1 MSDKHNDQILIIESF
16 RNWSETTEEVEPLS
30 EYFDSDGNL
39 VEEEFEPI
47 LNEAVFS
54 LGLMAL
60 GKLMVILFKLLS
72 QKKELEQ
79 LNTDV
84 QKSGMPDAAK
94 EVSAKAMELLDVVEK
109 NSGALE
115 KAAEVAGAGGNLN
128 PLNWKG
134 NALIALARKM
144 LPKTDG
150 PEEPDDS
157 EPSGPKIT
165 KRDKAPRPVVVN
177 KVRE

>member
-1 MSDKHNDQILIIESF
+1 MPDKHNNQKLIMESF
-16 RNWSETTEEVEPLS
+16 RDWSETTEEVEPLS

-39 VEEEFEPI
+39 VEEEFEPV

-144 LPKTDG
+144 LPKADG
-150 PEEPDDS
+150 SEEPDD
-157 EPSGPKIT
+157 PSKPKIT
-165 KRDKAPRPVVVN
+165 KRDKAPRPVVV
-177 KVRE
+177 KQLKE